1 MSSRWLMASAFAAV
15 AGCAQ
20 VPVERAPMAPA
31 APAVSAPAVSRTVG
45 EAIARHRKLAD
56 DARRSGDL
64 ATAAQQLQVLT
75 VLAPDDAAY
84 ARELATVRASIDKET
99 RDIVAAGMGAMNA
112 GDLDRASATML
123 RALALDP
130 SQPDAA
136 KMLREIDRRRLTR
149 IQADKAA
156 KATPQGEAARSASA
170 ARASSE
176 VNDGFDIEQALEMVR
191 AGDTSNGLRDLRAYV
206 DANRGNRAARQRIG
220 NAVADRARE
229 LEDQGARE
237 QAVTLYEQAVAL
249 RGDANA
255 PWAGRMNALK
265 KTLSQDY
272 LDKGTRASRT
282 NLAQAISFFETSVKY
297 DPDNTAASIKLKD
310 AKAAREKLDKI
321 K

>member
-1 MSSRWLMASAFAAV
+1 MASAVAAV

-20 VPVERAPMAPA
+20 VPVERAPVAPA
-31 APAVSAPAVSRTVG
+31 APVVSLPAVSRTVG

>member
-1 MSSRWLMASAFAAV
+1 
-15 AGCAQ
+15 
-20 VPVERAPMAPA
+20 
-31 APAVSAPAVSRTVG
+31 
-45 EAIARHRKLAD
+45 
-56 DARRSGDL
+56 
-64 ATAAQQLQVLT
+64 
-75 VLAPDDAAY
+75 
-84 ARELATVRASIDKET
+84 
-99 RDIVAAGMGAMNA
+99 MGAMNA